1 MCWHDII
8 APGDSC
14 ARADG
19 DAFWEMSLREGEL
32 GDLMGVGVEGAALQL
47 AVVVVDIH
55 VAHLRAIGYRDLFT
69 RDGGWRCRTT
79 SRFPN
84 EVVIG
89 IRGGGVQA
97 YGRIGASYGGVIGIH
112 LCHGGC
118 GRRVLDG
125 EDERCLVAIV
135 AVFGRDAVSACIGD
149 DTGGK
154 LVRRRGRG
162 IDELVVGEVVNVPSE
177 EVIVFVVGG
186 QRDGVG
192 QADLLIA
199 KYFEAGLDDD
209 GEGVGAELATR
220 QEVALVFD
228 GDAEGVGCVEQTCDF
243 IGTVKILC

>member
-1 MCWHDII
+1 
-8 APGDSC
+8 
-14 ARADG
+14 
-19 DAFWEMSLREGEL
+19 MSLREGEL

>member
-1 MCWHDII
+1 M
-8 APGDSC
+8 
-14 ARADG
+14 
-19 DAFWEMSLREGEL
+19 
-32 GDLMGVGVEGAALQL
+32 
-47 AVVVVDIH
+47 
-55 VAHLRAIGYRDLFT
+55 
-69 RDGGWRCRTT
+69 
-79 SRFPN
+79 
-84 EVVIG
+84 
-89 IRGGGVQA
+89 
-97 YGRIGASYGGVIGIH
+97 
-112 LCHGGC
+112 
-118 GRRVLDG
+118 
-125 EDERCLVAIV
+125 
-135 AVFGRDAVSACIGD
+135 
-149 DTGGK
+149 
-154 LVRRRGRG
+154 VRRRGRG